1 MRITFPLE
9 WLRDDV
15 HQVLNG
21 PNNSTSANLL
31 GTTSSL
37 GILTANAYFFF
48 FFSLQNFNWMIYPH
62 YHLWKK
68 ILFH

>member
-48 FFSLQNFNWMIYPH
+48 FFTAKF
-62 YHLWKK
+62 
-68 ILFH
+68 